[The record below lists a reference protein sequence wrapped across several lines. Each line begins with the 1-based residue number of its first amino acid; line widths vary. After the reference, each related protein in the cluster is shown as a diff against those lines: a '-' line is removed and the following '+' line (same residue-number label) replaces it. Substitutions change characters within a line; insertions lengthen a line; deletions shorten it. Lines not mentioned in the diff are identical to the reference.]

1 MTGPAA
7 PEAARPSDRPAATAA
22 AADTVGTAAMTTRA
36 SLAASARRILPLA
49 WPVFVG
55 QIAVLAFGTADT
67 VLLAR
72 YASLDLAALA
82 VGGAAY
88 ISVFIG
94 LMGVVMAIGP
104 IAGQLN
110 GAGRLVEA
118 GDQLRQ
124 TAWLAAALSVIGC
137 ALLLHPQPFLSLS
150 QAGPEVSAKVRDYT
164 GALAFA
170 LPPAL
175 LFAAFR
181 GFNTAVLRPKAV
193 MAIQLGGLA
202 LKLPLSA
209 LLVYGAALPGPAGG
223 LHLPSLGIAGCGI
236 ATAVVMWV
244 QWLVAWAMLRRDA
257 FYAPFGWQRASRF
270 AWPDAA
276 SLAALLRLGLPMGLA
291 ILVEVTG
298 FTFMAFFIARLG
310 NTAAA
315 GHQIAANL
323 TGLLFMMPL
332 ALGNATASLV
342 ARSIGAGDTRD
353 ACRLGWHG
361 LALGCMLAALMG
373 GLLIAL
379 RGPLVGAYTRDPL
392 VAAAA
397 LPLVAWVG
405 VFHLFDAAQT
415 VAGYVLRA
423 WRIATAP
430 LVVYALCVWLVGLGG
445 GYLLAFGD
453 AAVVPAALR
462 GARGFWSAG
471 TLGLVLTALALGM
484 LLAVR
489 MRTAVGQRAVTA

>member
-1 MTGPAA
+1 M
-7 PEAARPSDRPAATAA
+7 SVAATGAA
-22 AADTVGTAAMTTRA
+22 AYGTT
-36 SLAASARRILPLA
+36 LAASARRILPLA
-49 WPVFVG
+49 WPVFIG
-55 QIAVLAFGTADT
+55 QVAVLAFGTADT

-82 VGGAAY
+82 VGGSAY
-88 ISVFIG
+88 ISIFIG
-94 LMGVVMAIGP
+94 LMGVVMAVSP
-104 IAGQLN
+104 IAGRLN
-110 GAGRLVEA
+110 GAGRLAEA

-124 TAWLAAALSVIGC
+124 AGWLAAALSVPGC

-150 QAGPEVSAKVRDYT
+150 QTGPEVSEKVRDYT
-164 GALAFA
+164 RALAFA

-223 LHLPSLGIAGCGI
+223 LHIPSLGIAGCGI
-236 ATAVVMWV
+236 ATAIVMWA
-244 QWLVAWAMLRRDA
+244 QWLAGWLLLRRDA
-257 FYAPFGWQRASRF
+257 FYAPYGWQRASSSRF

-276 SLAALLRLGLPMGLA
+276 SLAGLLRLGLPMGLA

-332 ALGNATASLV
+332 AVGNATASLV
-342 ARSIGAGDTRD
+342 ARSIGAGDDRD
-353 ACRLGWHG
+353 ARRLGWHG
-361 LALGCMLAALMG
+361 IALACALAALMG
-373 GLLIAL
+373 GALILL
-379 RGPLVGAYTRDPL
+379 RGPLVGAYSRDAQ
-392 VAAAA
+392 VVAAA

-423 WRIATAP
+423 WHIATAP

-453 AAVVPAALR
+453 EAIVPAALH
-462 GARGFWSAG
+462 GARGFWGAG
-471 TLGLVLTALALGM
+471 TLGLVLTALALGA
-484 LLAVR
+484 LLFMRMRAESVEPAAVR
-489 MRTAVGQRAVTA
+489 A